1 MIAVALAFLGV
12 AVFIH
17 FVIFVLESLRWSAPS
32 TRKIFGI
39 RSQEQMDATRPLAFN
54 QGFYNLFLALIA
66 VAGMVVIALGY
77 AAVGAGLMVA
87 GAASMVLAG
96 LVLLISSPRLW
107 RAALVQLVPPAL
119 GLLFLAVSG

>member
-1 MIAVALAFLGV
+1 MIAAALASLGL
-12 AVFIH
+12 AVLIH
-17 FVIFVLESLRWSAPS
+17 FYIFVLESLRWSAPS

-39 RSQEQMDATRPLAFN
+39 RSQVQLDATRPLAFN

-66 VAGMVVIALGY
+66 VAGMVVFSLGY

-96 LVLLISSPRLW
+96 LVLLVSSPRLW
-107 RAALVQLVPPAL
+107 RAALVQLAPPAV
-119 GLLFLAVSG
+119 GLLFLAVG